1 MLLTRFLRRS
11 LQRLDRVGRAE
22 GDRGNAMIAVIGLLA
37 VTSIITMT
45 VTSATVQAA
54 GFTSLSR
61 AGVQSNAAAEA
72 GVDAMLAAL
81 FADNCPAS
89 GELTAT
95 QGSVDPALSG
105 AAANA
110 PFFEATIAYRI
121 STAAAWTGGC
131 PLEAATQ
138 IRIQSVGF
146 AADEGVAASASGRDS
161 SAVQAIYTWQP
172 GANSAAVTGAA
183 VFSYGTPGLANSLEL
198 LSFNGNQANV
208 IVAEGNIVCSNS
220 VYVQGDIVAA
230 NGNIQLDNTCSAGGK
245 VWASGT
251 VTLQGNKTIGGD
263 VIAAG
268 TGLTRIDPSTKIGGG
283 VYARGEIDSWG
294 QRCTT
299 GATGWD
305 AAGDACS
312 VARNTGA
319 NPVFYNRTDVVAPT
333 RPAWVDVNYVATDW
347 QSRGW
352 TTRTWTGPCT
362 IDNNTVRN
370 SAVTAIS
377 GYTTPTVIDMR
388 GCSSFTISSSSKWK
402 LTMRTDITF
411 ILPRTANI
419 EDFTAVSSTSV
430 DRALRFI
437 TPDTVADG
445 RPTTTGCGRIDIN
458 NQNELEAPI
467 AVIVYSPCPV
477 YNSNQLTWRGQYYAS
492 QVFFS
497 NNSEL
502 TYVPIGIPGFDLGN
516 GAGGP
521 GGGGAVGGSPEPG
534 TPGDLVE
541 YTDIP
546 VPA

>member
-1 MLLTRFLRRS
+1 MLLTRTLRRAADRIN
-11 LQRLDRVGRAE
+11 RLGRADGE
-22 GDRGNAMIAVIGLLA
+22 RGNAMIAVIGLLA

-45 VTSATVQAA
+45 VTGATVQAL
-54 GFTSLSR
+54 GFTSLTR

-81 FADNCPAS
+81 FADACPAGGQLDAS
-89 GELTAT
+89 
-95 QGSVDPALSG
+95 QGDLDPALTG
-105 AAANA
+105 AAAEA
-110 PFFEATIAYRI
+110 PFFEATLAYRI
-121 STAAAWTGGC
+121 STAAAWTAGC
-131 PLEAATQ
+131 PINAATQ

-146 AADEGVAASASGRDS
+146 AADQGVAESASGRDA
-161 SAVQAIYTWQP
+161 SAVQAIYTWRP
-172 GANSAAVTGAA
+172 GANTAAVTGAA
-183 VFSYGTPGLANSLEL
+183 VFSYGTPGLSNSLEL

-208 IVAEGNIVCSNS
+208 IVAEGNIICSNS
-220 VYVQGDIVAA
+220 VYVEGDIVAA
-230 NGNIQLDNTCSAGGK
+230 NGNIQLDNTCSAGGN

-268 TGLTRIDPSTKIGGG
+268 TGLTRIDPSTTIRGG

-294 QRCTT
+294 RRCST

-312 VARNTGA
+312 VALTTGA
-319 NPVFYNRTDVVAPT
+319 NPVFFFRSDVVAPT
-333 RPAWVDVNYVATDW
+333 RPPWVDVNFVASDW

-352 TTRTWTGPCT
+352 TVRTWSGPCT
-362 IDNNTVRN
+362 IDNRTVRN

-377 GYTTPTVIDMR
+377 GYTTPTVIDAR
-388 GCSSFTISSSSKWK
+388 GCSSFTISSSSKWT

-419 EDFTAVSSTSV
+419 EDFTAVSNGNI

-445 RPTTTGCGRIDIN
+445 RPTSTGCGRIDIN

-477 YNSNQLTWRGQYYAS
+477 YNSNKLTWRGQYYS
-492 QVFFS
+492 SNVYFS

-502 TYVPIGIPGFDLGN
+502 TYVRSASPASTSATGRAAPAA
-516 GAGGP
+516 AGP
-521 GGGGAVGGSPEPG
+521 RAERRCPER
-534 TPGDLVE
+534 
-541 YTDIP
+541 
-546 VPA
+546 PAT

>member
-1 MLLTRFLRRS
+1 MLLTRTLRRAAHRVD
-11 LQRLDRVGRAE
+11 RLGRADGE
-22 GDRGNAMIAVIGLLA
+22 RGNAMIAVIGLLA

-45 VTSATVQAA
+45 VTGATVQAL
-54 GFTSLSR
+54 GFTSLTR

-81 FADNCPAS
+81 FADDCPAS
-89 GELTAT
+89 GQLEAT
-95 QGSVDPALSG
+95 QGSVDPALTG
-105 AAANA
+105 PAAEA
-110 PFFEATIAYRI
+110 PFFEATVAYRI
-121 STAAAWTGGC
+121 STAAAWTSGC
-131 PLEAATQ
+131 PIDAATQ
-138 IRIQSVGF
+138 IRIQSTGF
-146 AADEGVAASASGRDS
+146 AADQGVAESASAGDA
-161 SAVQAIYTWQP
+161 SAVQAVYTWRP
-172 GANSAAVTGAA
+172 GANTAAVTGAA

-230 NGNIQLDNTCSAGGK
+230 NGNIQLDNTCSAGGN

-268 TGLTRIDPSTKIGGG
+268 TGLTRIDPSTTIGGG

-294 QRCTT
+294 QRCTS

-319 NPVFYNRTDVVAPT
+319 DPVFYNRADVVAPT
-333 RPAWVDVNYVATDW
+333 RPPWVDVNFVAADW

-352 TTRTWTGPCT
+352 NVITYSGPCN
-362 IDNNTVRN
+362 IDNNGVKN
-370 SAVTAIS
+370 NAVTAFS
-377 GYTTPTVIDMR
+377 SYTTPTVIDMR
-388 GCSSFTISSSSKWK
+388 GCSSMTISTSAK
-402 LTMRTDITF
+402 LNVSMKTDLTF

-419 EDFTAVSSTSV
+419 EDFTATSSTNI

-445 RPTTTGCGRIDIN
+445 VPTTTGCGRIDIN
-458 NQNELEAPI
+458 NQNELAAPI
-467 AVIVYSPCPV
+467 AVMVYSPCPI
-477 YNSNQLTWRGQYYAS
+477 YNSNKLTWRGQYYGS

-521 GGGGAVGGSPEPG
+521 GGGGAVGGTPLPG
-534 TPGDLVE
+534 TPGDLIE
-541 YTDIP
+541 YTDID

>member
-1 MLLTRFLRRS
+1 MLLSTWFRGARRS
-11 LQRLDRVGRAE
+11 TS
-22 GDRGNAMIAVIGLLA
+22 DRGNAMIAVIGLLG
-37 VTSIITMT
+37 VTSMITLT
-45 VTSATVQAA
+45 VTGATVQAL
-54 GFTSLSR
+54 GYTSLSR
-61 AGVQSNAAAEA
+61 AGVQANAAAES

-81 FADNCPAS
+81 FADDCPAS
-89 GELTAT
+89 GALEAT
-95 QGSVDPALSG
+95 QGAIDPSLTG
-105 AAANA
+105 DEAAD
-110 PFFEATIAYRI
+110 PFYSATIAYRI
-121 STAAAWTGGC
+121 STAAAWTPGC
-131 PLEAATQ
+131 PAEAATQ
-138 IRIQSVGF
+138 IRIQSTGF
-146 AADEGVAASASGRDS
+146 AADQGVAESASAQDA
-161 SAVQAIYTWQP
+161 SAIQAVYEWVP

-198 LSFNGNQANV
+198 LSFNGNSANV
-208 IVAEGNIVCSNS
+208 IVAEGNILCSNS

-268 TGLTRIDPSTKIGGG
+268 TGLTRIDPSTTIGGG

-294 QRCTT
+294 QRCSS

-319 NPVFYNRTDVVAPT
+319 DPVFYNRADVVAPT
-333 RPAWVDVNYVATDW
+333 KPAWVDVAFVAADW

-352 TTRTWTGPCT
+352 TVRTYTGPCN
-362 IDNNTVRN
+362 IDNNGVKNAQVLAFST
-370 SAVTAIS
+370 
-377 GYTTPTVIDMR
+377 YTTPTVIDMR
-388 GCSSFTISSSSKWK
+388 GCSSVTISTSAK
-402 LTMRTDITF
+402 LKVTMKTDLTF
-411 ILPRTANI
+411 IMPRTVNI
-419 EDFTAVSSTSV
+419 EDFTATSSTSI

-445 RPTTTGCGRIDIN
+445 KPTTTGCGKVDIN

-467 AVIVYSPCPV
+467 AVMVYTPCPV
-477 YNSNQLTWRGQYYAS
+477 TNSNQLTWRGQYYAGT
-492 QVFFS
+492 VAFS

-521 GGGGAVGGSPEPG
+521 GGAGAVGGTPTPG
-534 TPGDLVE
+534 TPGDLIE
-541 YTDIP
+541 YTDID

>member
-1 MLLTRFLRRS
+1 MLLNRLLRQG
-11 LQRLDRVGRAE
+11 LNRLDRLGRQDGE
-22 GDRGNAMIAVIGLLA
+22 RGNAMIAVIGLLG

-45 VTSATVQAA
+45 VTGATVQAL
-54 GFTSLSR
+54 GYTSLSK

-81 FADNCPAS
+81 FADECPTD
-89 GELTAT
+89 GDLTAT
-95 QGSVDPALSG
+95 QGSVDSSLSG
-105 AAANA
+105 DAASA
-110 PFFEATIAYRI
+110 PFYRATIAYRI
-121 STAAAWTGGC
+121 STAAAWTAGC
-131 PLEAATQ
+131 PLDAATQ
-138 IRIQSVGF
+138 IRIQSTGF
-146 AADEGVAASASGRDS
+146 AADEGIGESASAGDA
-161 SAVQAIYTWQP
+161 SAVQAIYTWRP
-172 GANSAAVTGAA
+172 GANTAAVTGAA

-230 NGNIQLDNTCSAGGK
+230 NGNIQLDNTCSAGGN

-268 TGLTRIDPSTKIGGG
+268 TGLTRIDPSTTIEGG

-294 QRCTT
+294 QRCTS

-319 NPVFYNRTDVVAPT
+319 DPVFYNRADVVAPT
-333 RPAWVDVNYVATDW
+333 RPPWVDVNFVASDW

-352 TTRTWTGPCT
+352 TVRTWTGPCN
-362 IDNNTVRN
+362 IDNNGVKN

-377 GYTTPTVIDMR
+377 NYTTPTVIDMR
-388 GCSSFTISSSSKWK
+388 GCSSLTISTSAKWT

-419 EDFTAVSSTSV
+419 EDFTAVSSGNV

-492 QVFFS
+492 NVYFS

-521 GGGGAVGGSPEPG
+521 GGGGAVGGEPLPG

-541 YTDIP
+541 YTDID

>member
-1 MLLTRFLRRS
+1 MLLTSLLRRRS
-11 LQRLDRVGRAE
+11 SIAD
-22 GDRGNAMIAVIGLLA
+22 DRGNAMIAVIGLLA
-37 VTSIITMT
+37 VTSMITLT
-45 VTSATVQAA
+45 VTGATVQAL
-54 GFTSLSR
+54 GYTSLSR
-61 AGVQSNAAAEA
+61 AGVQSNAAAES

-81 FADNCPAS
+81 SADACPAT

-95 QGSVDPALSG
+95 QGSVDPSLTG
-105 AAANA
+105 AAAA
-110 PFFEATIAYRI
+110 SPFYVATIAYRI
-121 STAAAWTGGC
+121 STAAAFTPGC
-131 PLEAATQ
+131 PAEAATQ
-138 IRIQSVGF
+138 IRIQSTGF
-146 AADEGVAASASGRDS
+146 AADEGVADSASGRDA
-161 SAVQAIYTWQP
+161 SAVQAIYTWTP

-198 LSFNGNQANV
+198 LSFNGNSANV
-208 IVAEGNIVCSNS
+208 IVAEGNILCSNS

-268 TGLTRIDPSTKIGGG
+268 TGLTRIDPQTDIEGG

-294 QRCTT
+294 QRCST

-312 VARNTGA
+312 VARTTGA
-319 NPVFYNRTDVVAPT
+319 DPVFYNRADVVAPT
-333 RPAWVDVNYVATDW
+333 KPLWVDVAFVPADW
-347 QSRGW
+347 TARGW
-352 TTRTWTGPCT
+352 TVRTYTGPCN
-362 IDNNTVRN
+362 IDNNGAKN
-370 SAVTAIS
+370 SQVTALS
-377 GYTTPTVIDMR
+377 TYTTPTVLDMR
-388 GCSSFTISSSSKWK
+388 GCSSVTISTSAK
-402 LTMRTDITF
+402 LTITMRTDLTF
-411 ILPRTANI
+411 IMPKTVNI
-419 EDFTAVSSTSV
+419 EDFTATSVGTV

-445 RPTTTGCGRIDIN
+445 KPTQTGCGKVDIN

-467 AVIVYSPCPV
+467 AVIVYTPCPV
-477 YNSNQLTWRGQYYAS
+477 TNSNQLTWRGQYYAGT
-492 QVFFS
+492 VAFS

-521 GGGGAVGGSPEPG
+521 GGAGAVGGPALPG
-534 TPGDLVE
+534 SPGDLVE
-541 YTDIP
+541 YTDID

>member
-1 MLLTRFLRRS
+1 MLLTRLLRS
-11 LQRLDRVGRAE
+11 D
-22 GDRGNAMIAVIGLLA
+22 DRGNAMIAVIGLLA
-37 VTSIITMT
+37 VTSIITLT
-45 VTSATVQAA
+45 VTSATVQAV
-54 GFTSLSR
+54 GYTSLSR
-61 AGVQSNAAAEA
+61 ASVQSNAAAEA

-81 FADNCPAS
+81 VAGSCPTTGS
-89 GELTAT
+89 LSAT

-105 AAANA
+105 AQAAS

-121 STAAAWTGGC
+121 STAAAWTSGC
-131 PLEAATQ
+131 PLDAASQ
-138 IRIQSVGF
+138 IRIQSTGF
-146 AADEGVAASASGRDS
+146 ATDEGVSDSASAGDT
-161 SAVQAIYTWQP
+161 SAVQAIYTWRP

-208 IVAEGNIVCSNS
+208 IVAEGNILCSNS

-263 VIAAG
+263 IIAAG
-268 TGLTRIDPSTKIGGG
+268 TGLTRIDPSTRIGGG

-319 NPVFYNRTDVVAPT
+319 NPVYYNRADVVAPS
-333 RPAWVDVNYVATDW
+333 RPAWVDVNFVASDW

-352 TTRTWTGPCT
+352 TVRTWSGACT
-362 IDNNTVRN
+362 IDNQAVK
-370 SAVTAIS
+370 SAPVTALS
-377 GYTTPTVIDMR
+377 TYTTPTVIDAR
-388 GCSSFTISSSSKWK
+388 ACSSFIISSSAK
-402 LTMRTDITF
+402 LTVTMRTDLTF
-411 ILPRTANI
+411 ILPHTVNI
-419 EDFTAVSSTSV
+419 EDFTAVSSTSI

-445 RPTTTGCGRIDIN
+445 RPTLTNCGRININ

-467 AVIVYSPCPV
+467 AVMVYSPCPV
-477 YNSNQLTWRGQYYAS
+477 NNSNKLSWRGQYYAS
-492 QVFFS
+492 QVSFS

-521 GGGGAVGGSPEPG
+521 GGGGAVGGTPLPG
-534 TPGDLVE
+534 TPGELVE
-541 YTDIP
+541 YTDID

>member
-1 MLLTRFLRRS
+1 MLLTTLLRRAS
-11 LQRLDRVGRAE
+11 SRTD
-22 GDRGNAMIAVIGLLA
+22 DRGNAMIAVIGLLA
-37 VTSIITMT
+37 VTSMITLT
-45 VTSATVQAA
+45 VTGATVQAL
-54 GFTSLSR
+54 GYTSLSR
-61 AGVQSNAAAEA
+61 AGVQSNAAAES
-72 GVDAMLAAL
+72 GVDAMLARL
-81 FADNCPAS
+81 FADDCPAT
-89 GELTAT
+89 GELVAT
-95 QGSVDPALSG
+95 QGQLDPSITG
-105 AAANA
+105 PAASA

-121 STAAAWTGGC
+121 STAAAWTSGC
-131 PLEAATQ
+131 PIEAATQ
-138 IRIQSVGF
+138 IRIQSTGF
-146 AADEGVAASASGRDS
+146 ASDEGVADSASGGDA
-161 SAVQAIYTWQP
+161 SAVQAVYTWTP

-198 LSFNGNQANV
+198 LSFNGNSANV

-230 NGNIQLDNTCSAGGK
+230 NGNIQLDNTCSAGGN

-268 TGLTRIDPSTKIGGG
+268 TGLTRIDPQTSIGGG

-294 QRCTT
+294 QRCTS

-312 VARNTGA
+312 VARTTGA
-319 NPVFYNRTDVVAPT
+319 DPVFYNRTDVVAPT
-333 RPAWVDVNYVATDW
+333 RPAWVDVAFVSADW
-347 QSRGW
+347 VSRGW
-352 TTRTWTGPCT
+352 TVRTYTGPCN
-362 IDNNTVRN
+362 IDNNGVKN
-370 SAVTAIS
+370 SAVTAFS
-377 GYTTPTVIDMR
+377 SYTTPTVIDMR
-388 GCSSFTISSSSKWK
+388 GCSSVTISTSAK
-402 LTMRTDITF
+402 LQVTMKTDLTF
-411 ILPRTANI
+411 IMPKTVNI
-419 EDFTAVSSTSV
+419 EDFTATSSTSI

-445 RPTTTGCGRIDIN
+445 IPTQTGCGRFDIN

-467 AVIVYSPCPV
+467 AVMVYTPCPV
-477 YNSNQLTWRGQYYAS
+477 TNSNQLTWRGQYYAG
-492 QVFFS
+492 QVSFS

-521 GGGGAVGGSPEPG
+521 GGSGAVGGPAMPG
-534 TPGDLVE
+534 TPGDLLE
-541 YTDIP
+541 YTDID